1 MTDDPTPPSA
11 PAAAPAPPAVA
22 VGALA
27 KLGDRRMADL
37 ADHTPLTDA
46 GRPLLDPD
54 ASARD
59 MIARLADAALWIDA
73 NAVLA
78 QALPKREAVWWAVFV
93 ARETLPD
100 GADRK
105 QAMTLEAAEAWVRKP
120 SEEARQLALA
130 RGLAIQDTNT
140 PAAWSAIAAGWSNG
154 SMAPKSEVSIPAQP
168 WMTGTAVFSAV
179 VRACT
184 ADPPNAMARLRAV
197 LVCGL
202 DIADGGKG
210 RPLLADTG
218 AEAAS

>member
-1 MTDDPTPPSA
+1 MTDNPAPPPA
-11 PAAAPAPPAVA
+11 PAPAPPPAVV

-37 ADHTPLTDA
+37 AEHTPLTDA

-54 ASARD
+54 ASPRD

-100 GADRK
+100 DADRK

-120 SEEARQLALA
+120 NEETRQLALA
-130 RGLAIQDTNT
+130 RGLAIQDTNA

-154 SMAPKSEVSIPAQP
+154 SMAPKSEVEIPAQP
-168 WMTGTAVFSAV
+168 WMTATAVFSAV
-179 VRACT
+179 IRACA
-184 ADPPNAMARLRAV
+184 ADPPNAMARLRAA

-210 RPLLADTG
+210 RPLLPDTG
-218 AEAAS
+218 PETA